1 MKAPGYEAFKKGSFL
16 FFGGGEQSL
25 ATCHSAVRAPSYTP
39 LRMQGSSLNRGYGEE
54 VGHEKPIW
62 SDTGPGGTKDSYY
75 SSPL

>member
-16 FFGGGEQSL
+16 FFGGGEQLL

-39 LRMQGSSLNRGYGEE
+39 LRMQVSPLNPGYGEE
-54 VGHEKPIW
+54 VEDEMPIW
-62 SDTGPGGTKDSYY
+62 SDAGPGSTKDSYY